1 MGRIMAIDFG
11 LRRIGVAVTDPLKIF
26 AQPLETVDTK
36 NFPDWLKK
44 YMSMESIEQFIVGLP
59 TNLSGDD
66 THSTESVRQFI
77 SWLETNYTSIPVST
91 IDERFSSHEA
101 QLHINQSVAKKS
113 DRKNKGLVDT
123 IAATIILQTHLQKI
137 S

>member
-11 LRRIGVAVTDPLKIF
+11 LKRMGIAVTDPLKIF
-26 AQPLETVDTK
+26 AQPLDTIETK
-36 NFPDWLKK
+36 NFPEWLKK
-44 YMSMESIEQFIVGLP
+44 YLGIESIEEFIVGLP

-77 SWLETNYTSIPVST
+77 EWLKMNYPNIPVST